1 MITNSSRKNNGSRL
15 INDRHTIENFNSDPL
30 NTYFVSFPRTGS
42 HWMRMVM
49 ELYFERP
56 SLTRVFYYPENTN
69 YLTLHTH
76 DMELDVLRDSIIYL
90 YRDPVATVYSQLNY
104 YYEPVNDLE
113 RILYW
118 SESYANHLYKW
129 LCKENFTRHKTVLV
143 YERLKENLAFEF
155 SKITSHFGMRLD
167 EKRLADAAW
176 QVSKEEVKRKT
187 HHDEQVIQLS
197 ISYEQARRDF
207 LAKYG
212 NIIMATVL
220 NGRDEL
226 KPFMDATRTTADD
239 HGHNYS
245 ATFVPALKIVG
256 LVHARNEQNIIAQCL
271 KALSL
276 YTDAIVFLDDASTD
290 DTVKRVRDIREEC
303 RIERIISK
311 DRWLRDE
318 PGDRNA
324 LLNAGREIGGTHFV
338 ALDADEMFSSNLLG
352 NNFLRKKILELQ
364 PGDRLALT
372 LIHLWRSVQSYRL
385 DSSQWA
391 NDNRPFIFC
400 DDNNCYYASEFIH
413 TKRVPE
419 NLKGTTYR
427 IEGYEYG
434 VMHFQF
440 VNWENLLI
448 KQAWYRC
455 LEHIRQPQK
464 PLDEINRRYAP
475 SKDETGIYFE
485 PSPSNWFIGYPFF
498 DPYAFDIPEI
508 WRREQVNEWF
518 RTYGAEYFYGLDIWD
533 VDWNIVDTSINFTEL
548 RTSVPE
554 LPRIT
559 LVTPS
564 FNQGEFIEKTIT
576 SVLGQNYPNLEYI
589 IIDGGSTDQT
599 VDIIREYSER
609 LTYWC
614 SEKDNGQSDAINKGL
629 ARATGDIFNWL
640 CSDDYLEPG
649 ALFKVAEAYQASPQA
664 SGWVGACRW
673 VDSTYKPIWTFY
685 PHSLDFENF
694 AQNFNGKQLSQPSCF
709 LNAWVLKE
717 IGGVDQSFTYAMDFD
732 LWMRMMQRGSFAIGT
747 GIWSTYYFHSEAK
760 TVKNKELSC
769 REACRVQNKYG
780 YTHAAEKRLEYYHAG
795 ENTFWPLVVPDRM
808 QQDFSSIAHSVN
820 RVVQFNTE
828 RRKILFISTNIP
840 APDNHAADK
849 RICLILQILL
859 VNNYD
864 IHFAYLNE
872 DAKDQQYARAFDNRI
887 TFHRITDHN
896 NFQNPE
902 VFLHLIRE
910 VAPTSVFITNFW
922 WLQYCLLMT
931 HVLILAERDQIG
943 ARFIVDTMDFHYKHY
958 IRKFN
963 VSNAEEDRKEAE
975 NFLVLEDELYSRADC
990 VVVVTE
996 EEKKGIL
1003 KTLKKQIKS
1012 LLIVP
1017 TIHDITDMEL
1027 LSKVPMEKRFCNLCF
1042 IGNFG
1047 AQHNVDAVRFFLRE
1061 VFPLIQRDFPQTGYP
1076 DPEFHIIGINLELY
1090 RREFESAHAK
1100 VIGFVEDLQSL
1111 LAGGAYKVMVCPLVY
1126 GSGIK
1131 GKIGDAA
1138 CAGLPFVTTSIGA
1151 EGFPVQDGT
1160 DCFIADDPSEFAS
1173 KCIQLMTDNVVWH
1186 NFSIRSRI
1194 MVHNNYSLYAV
1205 SSKLKEIMGG
1215 SAGMAQKA
1223 EDTIS
1228 RYECIQAM
1236 KEQGGQQ
1243 SAAADAFQDN
1253 GYSQDRISWLLQQ
1266 IHTLPSNW
1274 HKAGTLDVSVLAAF
1288 VKHAVHLPLEHSLET
1303 GSGKSTLMFSNIS
1316 RHHLVFALDAGESIT
1331 CVKKSSLFNKSAVE
1345 YVEGPTQMTLPY
1357 YRFHHKL
1364 DFALIDGPHGY
1375 PFPEIEYYFIYPH
1388 LKEGAILVVDDI
1400 HIPTIFNL
1408 FKFLLDDSM
1417 FEFLEVVN
1425 QTTAFFRR
1433 TLVPLFSPTGDG
1445 WWEQEY
1451 NKKNFPESMLNDDLR
1466 RLLGR

>member
-290 DTVKRVRDIREEC
+290 DTVERVREIRKEC
-303 RIERIISK
+303 RVERIITK
-311 DRWLRDE
+311 ERWLRDE

-324 LLNAGREIGGTHFV
+324 LLTAGREIGGTHFIQ
-338 ALDADEMFSSNLLG
+338 LDADEMFTSNLLD
-352 NNFLRKKILELQ
+352 NNHLRDRILELQ
-364 PGDRLALT
+364 PGDALALT
-372 LIHLWRSVQSYRL
+372 LIQLWRGVNSYRL
-385 DSSQWA
+385 DSSQWS

-400 DDNNCYYASEFIH
+400 DDKNCYYASDFIH

-464 PLDEINRRYAP
+464 PINEINRRYAP
-475 SKDETGIYFE
+475 SKDETGIHLE
-485 PSPSNWFIGYPFF
+485 PSPSNWFAGYPFF
-498 DPYAFDIPEI
+498 NPGVFNIPEK
-508 WRREQVNEWF
+508 WRKKQVNEWF
-518 RTYGAEYFYGLDIWD
+518 QIHGTEFFRELDIWD
-533 VDWNIVDTSINFTEL
+533 VEWNGKTARMNMTQRISSTAG
-548 RTSVPE
+548 

-564 FNQGEFIEKTIT
+564 YNQGAFIEKTIT
-576 SVLGQNYPNLEYI
+576 SVLDQNYPNLEYI
-589 IIDGGSTDQT
+589 IIDGGSTDKT
-599 VDIIREYSER
+599 VDILKKYSDR

-614 SEKDNGQSDAINKGL
+614 SEPDNGQSDAINKGI
-629 ARATGDIFNWL
+629 ARATGQIFNWL

-649 ALFKVAEAYQASPQA
+649 ALFKVSDAYQKAPQA
-664 SGWVGACRW
+664 AGWVGGCRW
-673 VDSTYKPIWTFY
+673 VDSNYRETWVFY
-685 PHSLDFENF
+685 PHSLDVENF
-694 AQNFNGKQLSQPSCF
+694 VQNFNGKQLSQPSCF
-709 LNAWVLKE
+709 LNTVTLRE
-717 IGGVDQSFTYAMDFD
+717 VGGVNPTFTYAMDFD
-732 LWMRMMQRGSFAIGT
+732 LWSRMLQRGGFRIGG
-747 GIWSTYYFHSEAK
+747 GIWANYYFHSEAK
-760 TVKNKELSC
+760 TIKN
-769 REACRVQNKYG
+769 REHSYLEASNVQNKLG
-780 YTHAAEKRLEYYHAG
+780 YPDAAEKRYGYFKGG
-795 ENTFWPLVVPDRM
+795 EKDFWPLIIPDKMERE
-808 QQDFSSIAHSVN
+808 FSAI
-820 RVVQFNTE
+820 TE
-828 RRKILFISTNIP
+828 TVDTIYRFRTDKNKILFISTNVP
-840 APDNHAADK
+840 SPENHAADK
-849 RICLILQILL
+849 RICLMLRILL
-859 VNNYD
+859 ENDCD
-864 IHFAYLNE
+864 IHFAYLTENH
-872 DAKDQQYARAFDNRI
+872 KDRQFAQEFGGRI
-887 TFHRITDHN
+887 TFYRTVDHD
-896 NFQNPE
+896 NFEAPDIFLSLIESLNPDT
-902 VFLHLIRE
+902 VI
-910 VAPTSVFITNFW
+910 ITNCW
-922 WLQYCLLMT
+922 WLQFCLLMT
-931 HVLILAERDQIG
+931 RLLIRAQQAQLRT
-943 ARFIVDTMDFHYKHY
+943 RFVVDTMDFHHKHY
-958 IRKFN
+958 TRKYA
-963 VSNAEEDRKEAE
+963 VSRNPEDLREAE
-975 NFLVLEDELYSRADC
+975 KFLLVEDELYSRADC
-990 VVVVTE
+990 VVVVTD
-996 EEKKGIL
+996 EEKRDIL
-1003 KTLKKQIKS
+1003 DTLKKPITEIRS
-1012 LLIVP
+1012 IP
-1017 TIHDITDMEL
+1017 TIHDIVDREL
-1027 LSKVPMEKRFCNLCF
+1027 LSVVPMEKRFCNICF
-1042 IGNFG
+1042 VGNFG
-1047 AQHNVDAVRFFLRE
+1047 AMHNVDAVRFFIRE
-1061 VFPLIQRDFPQTGYP
+1061 IFPLILQRFPETGYP
-1076 DPEFHIIGINLELY
+1076 DPEFHVIGINLEPY
-1090 RREFESAHAK
+1090 RQEFESRHVK
-1100 VIGFVEDLQSL
+1100 VIGFVEDLQAL
-1111 LAGGAYKVMVCPLVY
+1111 LTGDRYKVMACPLVY

-1151 EGFPVQDGT
+1151 EGFLVSDGV

-1173 KCIQLMTDNVVWH
+1173 KCIQLMTDNVIWH

-1205 SSKLKEIMGG
+1205 SQKMRAIIEGRGEMDQTSG
-1215 SAGMAQKA
+1215 SSGL
-1223 EDTIS
+1223 
-1228 RYECIQAM
+1228 RYEQILAI
-1236 KEQGGQQ
+1236 KEQA
-1243 SAAADAFQDN
+1243 SRLTASNAAPLSVRPN
-1253 GYSQDRISWLLQQ
+1253 PEQ
-1266 IHTLPSNW
+1266 IKLILNQIETLPSDW
-1274 HKAGTLDVSVLAAF
+1274 HKAGTLDASVLAAF
-1288 VKHAVHLPLEHSLET
+1288 VKHASNLPLEHSLET

-1316 RHHLVFALDAGESIT
+1316 RHHLVFALDAGDSIT
-1331 CVKKSSLFNKSAVE
+1331 CVKNSPLFNRSAVE
-1345 YVEGPTQMTLPY
+1345 YVEGPTQTTLPY
-1357 YRFHHKL
+1357 YRFRHKL

-1375 PFPEIEYYFIYPH
+1375 PFPEMEYYFIYPH
-1388 LKEGAILVVDDI
+1388 LKEGAILVIDDI

-1408 FKFLLDDSM
+1408 FKFLMDDSM
-1417 FEFLEVVN
+1417 FEFLEIVN

-1433 TLVPLFSPTGDG
+1433 TSSPLFSPTGDG

-1451 NKKNFPESMLNDDLR
+1451 NKKNFPESMLNDELR
-1466 RLLGR
+1466 KLLGR